1 MNIIAFIISFGLF
14 AAGFWLMGFAFQ
26 TPGLE
31 TVTFL
36 GGLAA
41 CCVGVAIPV
50 HVLKRLD

>member
-1 MNIIAFIISFGLF
+1 MNIIAFVISFVAF
-14 AAGFWLMGFAFQ
+14 AAGIWLMGFAFQ

-31 TVTFL
+31 SVTFL